1 MHRMKIEVVTSMR
14 GARETGLTPQLG
26 DLLSAGVGR
35 IRSKLASAVH
45 VTLCCLAGCLIQI
58 DQDRAKL
65 TIMSRRSD
73 PDENIKTHP
82 GVG

>member
-1 MHRMKIEVVTSMR
+1 MTS
-14 GARETGLTPQLG
+14 GAERKPTNA
-26 DLLSAGVGR
+26 SACRSAVSGCGVC
-35 IRSKLASAVH
+35 SKLASAVH

-82 GVG
+82 SVG